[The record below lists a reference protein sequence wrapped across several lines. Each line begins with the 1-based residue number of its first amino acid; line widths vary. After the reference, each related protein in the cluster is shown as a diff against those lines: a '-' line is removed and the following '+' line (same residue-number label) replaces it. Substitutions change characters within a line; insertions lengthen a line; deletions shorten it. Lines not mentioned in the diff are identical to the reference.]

1 MKNRFETLRA
11 REVPKALDRR
21 IMAAAAQRAGAIR
34 FRRTLVRCFL
44 STGAAAAALL
54 VAGTVFLLPEANRET
69 PAVPTKSVKSELMAL
84 NDWSSALE
92 QELYNLSFELY
103 SGRQSVAELANV
115 RIQEGY

>member
-11 REVPKALDRR
+11 REVPEALDRR

-54 VAGTVFLLPEANRET
+54 VAGTVFLLRE
-69 PAVPTKSVKSELMAL
+69 PR
-84 NDWSSALE
+84 N
-92 QELYNLSFELY
+92 
-103 SGRQSVAELANV
+103 SGRADQVGEERADGLERLVGSRTGVVQLEL
-115 RIQEGY
+115 

>member
-11 REVPKALDRR
+11 REVPEALDRR

-54 VAGTVFLLPEANRET
+54 VAR
-69 PAVPTKSVKSELMAL
+69 SEPR
-84 NDWSSALE
+84 N
-92 QELYNLSFELY
+92 
-103 SGRQSVAELANV
+103 SGRADQVGEERADGLERLVGSRTGVVQLEL
-115 RIQEGY
+115 

>member
-11 REVPKALDRR
+11 REVPEALDRR

-54 VAGTVFLLPEANRET
+54 VAGTVFLLPEANREP
-69 PAVPTKSVKSELMAL
+69 PAVPTTSVKSELMAL
-84 NDWSSALE
+84 NDWSALE
-92 QELYNLSFELY
+92 QESYNLSFELY

>member
-11 REVPKALDRR
+11 REVPEALDRR

-69 PAVPTKSVKSELMAL
+69 PVSYTHLKSELMAL
-84 NDWSSALE
+84 NDWSALE
-92 QELYNLSFELY
+92 QESYNLSFELY

>member
-84 NDWSSALE
+84 NDWSALE
-92 QELYNLSFELY
+92 QESYNLSFELY